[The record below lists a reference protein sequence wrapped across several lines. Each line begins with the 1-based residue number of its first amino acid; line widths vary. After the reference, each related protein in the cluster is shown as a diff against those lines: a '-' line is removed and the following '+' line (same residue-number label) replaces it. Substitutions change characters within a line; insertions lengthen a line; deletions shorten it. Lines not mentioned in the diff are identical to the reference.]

1 MIFQPEQFETSSL
14 VSFPHGKEICQILA
28 SALNS
33 ADAGVGIRNKVSLD
47 ISNLMIGDTIH
58 DLTKYKRVYII
69 AAGKAAVPMSA
80 AMSEILGNHLTYGVV
95 ITKDGYVDTNKSVF
109 ENCLTIIEACHPIPD
124 RRNLEASTQVISLSK
139 NLDRDDLVICLLS
152 GGGSSLLM
160 KPSPGLSLNDIQD
173 TTSLLLICGASIYE
187 INTIRKHLDIF
198 KGGGLGKLLFPA
210 TVISLLLS
218 DVVGDSLDMIA
229 SGPTVSDSTTYQDA
243 WDVLDKH
250 YILSQVPPQVLT
262 HLADGKAGRV
272 PETKNPGDPAL
283 AKIQNVMVGSNEQ
296 AASAAVQAANN
307 LGFSASLLSTTLQ
320 GEASQ
325 VGQAIAEKAK
335 GLLSSPV
342 NTDQT
347 TCLIAGGETIVTIK
361 GAGKGGRNQEL
372 SLGAVKS
379 LSGANPISLI
389 SLATDGG
396 DGPTDAAGAVV
407 TNHTYS
413 LGLSKGMNPAEYLE
427 QNDSYHYFEP
437 LGDLI
442 KTGPTLT
449 NVNDLVFIFS
459 G

>member
-47 ISNLMIGDTIH
+47 VSNLMIGDTIH

-80 AMSEILGNHLTYGVV
+80 AMSDILGNHLTNGVV
-95 ITKDGYVDTNKSVF
+95 ITKDGYVDTDKSVF
-109 ENCLTIIEACHPIPD
+109 ENCLTIIEASHPIPD

-173 TTSLLLICGASIYE
+173 TTSLLLMCGASIYE

-218 DVVGDSLDMIA
+218 DVVRDSLDMIA

-262 HLADGKAGRV
+262 HLADGKAGRI
-272 PETKNPGDPAL
+272 PETIKPGDPAL

-325 VGQAIAEKAK
+325 VGQAIAEKAQ
-335 GLLSSPV
+335 G
-342 NTDQT
+342 
-347 TCLIAGGETIVTIK
+347 
-361 GAGKGGRNQEL
+361 
-372 SLGAVKS
+372 
-379 LSGANPISLI
+379 
-389 SLATDGG
+389 
-396 DGPTDAAGAVV
+396 
-407 TNHTYS
+407 
-413 LGLSKGMNPAEYLE
+413 
-427 QNDSYHYFEP
+427 
-437 LGDLI
+437 
-442 KTGPTLT
+442 
-449 NVNDLVFIFS
+449 
-459 G
+459 